1 MHQGWGQGRL
11 TVICDTCTNPSVTDP
26 MSTKAP
32 YARTDTCNNNSS
44 VRLLPAVYALQSF
57 EVDPEEAA
65 WQHYAMVEICDEA

>member
-1 MHQGWGQGRL
+1 
-11 TVICDTCTNPSVTDP
+11 